1 MGLSHSG
8 RRIVTTGL
16 LLCVDAGNVRSYPG
30 SGTTWIDLTGRGN
43 NLTMSAGCTYSS
55 SFSGVMSFNGSG
67 TASIA
72 STSDVAFSTGD
83 YAIECWFRTTSSVS
97 GYSFIF
103 DVGAGTLQTIRF
115 GDTGFGNLL
124 QTAANPTST
133 STVWSTAITKTT
145 ALNAWYHGV
154 LTRTSGTNTFWL
166 NNSIQNI
173 NSGVNPS
180 TYPFTSFSDT
190 SGSASAT
197 SLTLGSGLT
206 GNIGMLR
213 VYNNALTSA
222 QISQNFNATRGR
234 YGI

>member
-1 MGLSHSG
+1 MGLSHSQTKM
-8 RRIVTTGL
+8 ITGGL
-16 LLCVDAGNVRSYPG
+16 VICLDPRNLVSYPG
-30 SGTTWIDLTGRGN
+30 SGTTWTDLCGRN
-43 NLTMSAGCTYSS
+43 SNLTMSAGVTYSS

-67 TASIA
+67 TATIA
-72 STSDVAFSTGD
+72 SSSAVAFSTGD

-97 GYSFIF
+97 GYSNIF

-115 GDTGFGNLL
+115 GDTGFGNKL
-124 QTAANPTST
+124 QTAANATALNT
-133 STVWSTAITKTT
+133 MWSTAITKTT
-145 ALNAWYHGV
+145 ALNTWYHGV

-173 NSGVNPS
+173 NSGANPS

-206 GNIGMLR
+206 GNIGIFR
-213 VYNNALTSA
+213 VYNRALSA
-222 QISQNFNATRGR
+222 TEIGQNFNATRGR